1 LKEGI
6 VLENVKKSFGT
17 FKAIRDISMRIENN
31 TAVAMLGP
39 NGAGKTTLLRLISGI
54 MKPTSGKV
62 TVFGFEPWKFN
73 RQLKMM
79 IGMVSHNPFLYN
91 DLTAYENLHFYGR
104 IYDVENLNNRIDELL
119 TKMGLEKRKNTPV
132 KSFSR
137 GMKQR
142 LSIARALLNNP
153 ELLILDEPTSGLDI
167 VGRRELLEYLNEYR
181 DKRTVL
187 LATHSLEE
195 IEICDKVAIISSGQI
210 VHFSDVDDEVE
221 RIYMEIVGR
230 G

>member
-1 LKEGI
+1 MKDGI

-17 FKAIRDISMRIENN
+17 FKAIKDISLKIENN

-39 NGAGKTTLLRLISGI
+39 NGAGKTTLLKLISGI

-73 RQLKMM
+73 KQLKMM

-91 DLTAYENLHFYGR
+91 DLTAFENLHFFGK
-104 IYDVENLNNRIDELL
+104 IYDVKNLNSRIDELL
-119 TKMGLEKRKNTPV
+119 TKMGLDKRKNTPV

-181 DKRTVL
+181 NKRTVL

-195 IEICDKVAIISSGQI
+195 IEICDKVAIISNGQI
-210 VHFSDVDDEVE
+210 VHFSDIDNEVE

>member
-1 LKEGI
+1 MKEGI